1 MNNDSDVK
9 RLYRSPRDRMI
20 AGVCGGFAEYL
31 GVDPAL
37 VRILWLLTV
46 FAGGL
51 GLWLY
56 IAAWIVV
63 PERPA
68 TAEELAQPR
77 PSNTGVIWGVVLVVV
92 GLFLLGRRFEM
103 FDFWPYFSYWH
114 WNAWPWWRLDAD
126 VWIPLLII
134 IAGVVYIF
142 YTLSRGSQAGKA
154 AQTPAQAEPAAEAAP
169 RVHTRLYRVR
179 QGRMI
184 LGVCTG
190 LADHFKMDVSLIRL
204 FWVLGTLLTSVT
216 VGVLLYFILAIVLPE
231 KPPETSTST
240 TEQGEV
246 PTGSESL
253 SSE

>member
-1 MNNDSDVK
+1 MANESTSR
-9 RLYRSPRDRMI
+9 RLYRSPSDRMI

-37 VRILWLLTV
+37 VRILWLLTL

-51 GLWLY
+51 GFWLY
-56 IAAWIVV
+56 IAAWIIV

-68 TAEELAQPR
+68 TAEELARPR
-77 PSNTGVIWGVVLVVV
+77 TSNTGVVWGVVLVVL
-92 GLFLLGRRFEM
+92 GLFLLGRRFDM

-134 IAGVVYIF
+134 VAGVVYIF
-142 YTLSRGSQAGKA
+142 YAISRGGQAKETA
-154 AQTPAQAEPAAEAAP
+154 APSTAAAPPAEAVP
-169 RVHTRLYRVR
+169 KTQTRLYRVR

-190 LADHFKMDVSLIRL
+190 LAEHFNMDVSLVRL
-204 FWVLGTLLTSVT
+204 LWVLVTVLTSVT

-231 KPPETSTST
+231 KPEASAASAGA
-240 TEQGEV
+240 EEEIQVGGE
-246 PTGSESL
+246 GL
-253 SSE
+253 SGE

>member
-1 MNNDSDVK
+1 MSNGSESR

-56 IAAWIVV
+56 IAAWIIV

-68 TAEELAQPR
+68 TADELARPR
-77 PSNTGVIWGVVLVVV
+77 SSNSGVVWGVVLVVV
-92 GLFLLGRRFEM
+92 GLFLLGRRFDM

-114 WNAWPWWRLDAD
+114 WHAWPWWRLDAD

-142 YTLSRGSQAGKA
+142 YALSRGGQTGKPAESPAPA
-154 AQTPAQAEPAAEAAP
+154 APAAEAAP
-169 RVHTRLYRVR
+169 TPRTRLYRVR

-190 LADHFKMDVSLIRL
+190 LADHFNMDVSMIRL

-231 KPPETSTST
+231 KPPESDT
-240 TEQGEV
+240 TAATGTEV
-246 PTGSESL
+246 EAGGESL